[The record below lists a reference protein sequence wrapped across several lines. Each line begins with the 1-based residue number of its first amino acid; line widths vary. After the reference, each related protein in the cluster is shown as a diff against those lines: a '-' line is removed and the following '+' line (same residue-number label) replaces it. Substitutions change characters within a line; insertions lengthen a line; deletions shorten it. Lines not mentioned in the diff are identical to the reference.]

1 MNREIYS
8 SGIRTFVLFKCL
20 AALQW
25 PLSLQSESRKK
36 NNVILLI
43 SGQKSSNKNFVFVT
57 YVVTYSESSVQ
68 CNLRFFIC
76 IDVLVFRPFS
86 YFS

>member
-36 NNVILLI
+36 KML
-43 SGQKSSNKNFVFVT
+43 F
-57 YVVTYSESSVQ
+57 Y
-68 CNLRFFIC
+68 
-76 IDVLVFRPFS
+76 
-86 YFS
+86 

>member
-36 NNVILLI
+36 
-43 SGQKSSNKNFVFVT
+43 KKCYFTNFWPKVF
-57 YVVTYSESSVQ
+57 
-68 CNLRFFIC
+68 
-76 IDVLVFRPFS
+76 
-86 YFS
+86 